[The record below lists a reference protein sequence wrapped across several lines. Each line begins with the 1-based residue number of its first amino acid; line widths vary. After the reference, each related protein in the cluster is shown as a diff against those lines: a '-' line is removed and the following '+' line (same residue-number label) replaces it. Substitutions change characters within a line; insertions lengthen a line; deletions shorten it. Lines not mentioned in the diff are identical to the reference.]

1 MRALDDV
8 SLAFADGEFFGL
20 LGPSGSGKTTLLR
33 AIAGFVE
40 PDSGDIRFDDRPVR
54 DLAVHRREIGM
65 VFQNYALF
73 PHMSVF
79 DNIAFGLS
87 VRHLAAAEIKA
98 RVTEILGLVRLAGYE
113 ERRPRQL
120 SGGQQQRVAL
130 ARALVTKPR
139 VLLLDE
145 PLGALDK
152 RLRQQ
157 MQIELRQIQREVGIT
172 TIFVTHDQEE
182 ALTLSDRIA
191 IFNEGRVVQIGAP
204 HAVYERPSSAFAASF
219 LGDANFFAGRV
230 STAGGQ
236 IETDGGRRIA
246 TFDALPPAGAR
257 ITVAVRPEK
266 MLLEAG
272 AASASDT
279 PNRWSGVVQAG
290 RLFRQQHHLPRRC
303 RRGDRRVRPEPV
315 GAAARARHG
324 RGRELESLSTPSSWR
339 RRRDSRPASV
349 VKPEHPPC
357 RRRHAARLR
366 GGDGLAVPAI
376 ADVVRAHLRL
386 GPGAR
391 AGDRL
396 HALHDSVVDRERN
409 RRLAALLRALA
420 IGCARSHGYR
430 DVRSDGAVRRLRAA
444 GRGVRQDDLLRFCQR
459 GFRRRRSRGGVRRR

>member
-1 MRALDDV
+1 MSRVEVDRVSKHYGTVRALDEV

-73 PHMSVF
+73 PHLSVF

-130 ARALVTKPR
+130 ARALVTRPR

-219 LGDANFFAGRV
+219 LGDANFFAGQV
-230 STAGGQ
+230 SAEAGR
-236 IETDGGRRIA
+236 IEADGGRRIA
-246 TFDALPPAGAR
+246 TLDALPPAGAR

-266 MLLEAG
+266 MLLEPAT
-272 AASASDT
+272 APERDT
-279 PNRWSGVVQAG
+279 PNRWTGVVKQSVYSG
-290 RLFRQQHHLPRRC
+290 SSITY
-303 RRGDRRVRPEPV
+303 RVDV
-315 GAAARARHG
+315 GTEIVVFAQNQSAQPLAPGTAVAVTWDPLH
-324 RGRELESLSTPSSWR
+324 
-339 RRRDSRPASV
+339 SV
-349 VKPEHPPC
+349 VIE
-357 RRRHAARLR
+357 A
-366 GGDGLAVPAI
+366 
-376 ADVVRAHLRL
+376 
-386 GPGAR
+386 
-391 AGDRL
+391 
-396 HALHDSVVDRERN
+396 
-409 RRLAALLRALA
+409 
-420 IGCARSHGYR
+420 
-430 DVRSDGAVRRLRAA
+430 
-444 GRGVRQDDLLRFCQR
+444 
-459 GFRRRRSRGGVRRR
+459 

>member
-1 MRALDDV
+1 MSRVESRSASSKHYGTVRALDEV

-40 PDSGDIRFDDRPVR
+40 PDSGDIRFDGRPVR
-54 DLAVHRREIGM
+54 DVAGPPPRDRHGVPELRPVPAHERVRQHRLRPLACGICRPPRSRRA
-65 VFQNYALF
+65 V
-73 PHMSVF
+73 
-79 DNIAFGLS
+79 
-87 VRHLAAAEIKA
+87 AEM
-98 RVTEILGLVRLAGYE
+98 LGLVRLAGYE

-130 ARALVTKPR
+130 ARALVTRPR

-191 IFNEGRVVQIGAP
+191 IFNEGKVVQVGAP

-246 TFDALPPAGAR
+246 TFDALPRRGRQDHRRRPSGEDAAR
-257 ITVAVRPEK
+257 SRDRRRARYAQP
-266 MLLEAG
+266 LARRREAG
-272 AASASDT
+272 
-279 PNRWSGVVQAG
+279 G
-290 RLFRQQHHLPRRC
+290 LFRQQHHLIAWMSARRSWCSPR
-303 RRGDRRVRPEPV
+303 
-315 GAAARARHG
+315 
-324 RGRELESLSTPSSWR
+324 T
-339 RRRDSRPASV
+339 SRPSRSS
-349 VKPEHPPC
+349 P
-357 RRRHAARLR
+357 AR
-366 GGDGLAVPAI
+366 PW
-376 ADVVRAHLRL
+376 
-386 GPGAR
+386 P
-391 AGDRL
+391 
-396 HALHDSVVDRERN
+396 
-409 RRLAALLRALA
+409 
-420 IGCARSHGYR
+420 
-430 DVRSDGAVRRLRAA
+430 
-444 GRGVRQDDLLRFCQR
+444 
-459 GFRRRRSRGGVRRR
+459 